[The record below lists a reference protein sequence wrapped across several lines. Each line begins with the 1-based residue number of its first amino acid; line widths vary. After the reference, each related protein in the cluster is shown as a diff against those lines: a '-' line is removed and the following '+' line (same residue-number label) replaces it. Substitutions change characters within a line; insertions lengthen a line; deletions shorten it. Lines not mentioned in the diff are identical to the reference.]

1 MGIENVETKLE
12 AIREQIFEA
21 VDLTEETDIGDVVS
35 NLNEL
40 ETVLYKVLDVLDE
53 ILEKKAK
60 SKTLYDLWLESDDY
74 AITTSKII
82 NSRKALSEKR
92 TN

>member
-60 SKTLYDLWLESDDY
+60 SKTLYDLWLESDHY

-82 NSRKALSEKR
+82 NSRKALSEKK